1 MTDFI
6 SKLYLKEYQRS
17 LIPYFKRYLLTEI
30 DGDRKTKVFEQEML
44 GSAAQNLI
52 GEDEEA
58 EAQRIADL
66 NLMEQIR
73 EIPFVE
79 NATDLAIMYEIT
91 GYQGEKTGDDD
102 FWANYESYREA
113 GWSSQMA
120 INQGDD
126 DT

>member
-1 MTDFI
+1 MEQLQSETDFFNFLKLLRMTDFI

-30 DGDRKTKVFEQEML
+30 EGDHKMKVFEQEML

-66 NLMEQIR
+66 NLME
-73 EIPFVE
+73 
-79 NATDLAIMYEIT
+79 
-91 GYQGEKTGDDD
+91 
-102 FWANYESYREA
+102 
-113 GWSSQMA
+113 
-120 INQGDD
+120 
-126 DT
+126 